1 MNKKLLSFGLSTLFI
16 CQTALA
22 LPASVKAAEKVDN
35 TQAQQLPKTT
45 LKKQK
50 NKHVASKNDKSNNTA
65 LYLGGAAIPAVGVLC
80 YLFGSKS
87 RSSRRAPSRQIPN
100 VPTPQS
106 PRKQAPT
113 RPSEP
118 VPQAPRMPE
127 PQEAV
132 TDRIVLPDYV
142 NDSIACSTP
151 IPIRNIAWWGHRCWF
166 HSSILLYY
174 HSNYHDAILNFP
186 IEEARRRLLASG
198 NLDDLK
204 RSALDAMI
212 SLAEIF
218 IILNGDESSPCYHN
232 PQVVFLNHEH
242 ENDLLVKLKNFD
254 TFNGTSDRIRQNVA
268 PAFATLDLEPEPQ
281 DACSAVINEL
291 IPVVHELMPEW
302 IVPQGLPTG
311 SQLRHNGAHFWVD
324 YMYDNVTFGIGQ
336 SSTPADSVISHKT
349 LTQ

>member
-50 NKHVASKNDKSNNTA
+50 SNHTAIKSKKSNNI
-65 LYLGGAAIPAVGVLC
+65 LYWGGAAIPAAGVLR

-87 RSSRRAPSRQIPN
+87 GSSHRTPSHQTPN
-100 VPTPQS
+100 VPKPQS
-106 PRKQAPT
+106 SRKPAPVH
-113 RPSEP
+113 PSEP
-118 VPQAPRMPE
+118 TPQAPRTPE

-142 NDSIACSTP
+142 NDPIACSTP

-166 HSSILLYY
+166 HSSILNYY

-186 IEEARRRLLASG
+186 IEEARRLLASD
-198 NLDDLK
+198 NLNDWQ
-204 RSALDAMI
+204 RPALEAMI

-218 IILNGDESSPCYHN
+218 IILKGNESSPYYHN
-232 PQVVFLNHEH
+232 PQVVFLNHER

-254 TFNGTSDRIRQNVA
+254 TINDTSDRIRQRFD
-268 PAFATLDLEPEPQ
+268 PAFATLDLETKPQ
-281 DACSAVINEL
+281 DACSAVIKDL

-302 IVPQGLPTG
+302 IVPQGLPTD

-324 YMYDNVTFGIGQ
+324 YAHNNVIFGIGQ
-336 SSTPADSVISHKT
+336 SSTPVYSVIRRV